1 MSRRLTQW
9 LCLVVLAAFGFAV
22 SASVDAHALEPLAAT
37 SIPDPVFEGQVMVY
51 HGGLE
56 DGPTVLLV
64 HGLGTE
70 AASSWRRLV
79 PELVEDYRV
88 IAVDLP
94 GFGASSAGNRAY
106 TPDRYVGVLAHVLRR
121 YADGPV
127 NVVGHSMGGAV
138 ALRLAGRYPD
148 RVASLHLVS
157 VAGILHRA
165 AYSAYLSRTV
175 SNQGQDS
182 DSPPGNM
189 VDRALGKAIRK
200 LIRLSPSPDF
210 VLSNGMARH
219 YLLGGEPGTIAA
231 FGLVTTDFSRTLER
245 IRVPARL
252 YWGSTDPTAPTRVA
266 RILGERLPNGHLTL
280 FDGVGHVPMIGTAER
295 FNSALLAG
303 LQGRTTEP
311 DARIHAPAEAGD
323 RVGRCRD
330 ESGRHFTGAYD
341 RLVIESCENVELAGV
356 RARQVVIRGSR
367 VSMTGSVII
376 APSGA
381 DEPALRAEGSQIY
394 LTAGEIRG
402 PVAIEAVGSS
412 LDIAGTRLH
421 GGQAILRNSGDRSS
435 EVIFSVVPFQSG
447 ERHGHLHLTRAIEG
461 GTSF

>member
-1 MSRRLTQW
+1 MIPRSTRW
-9 LCLVVLAAFGFAV
+9 LCLVVLAAFGVA
-22 SASVDAHALEPLAAT
+22 ALEPVNARTLDPLTAT

-51 HGGLE
+51 HGGAE
-56 DGPTVLLV
+56 DAPTVLLV
-64 HGLGTE
+64 HGLGVE

-94 GFGASSAGNRAY
+94 GFGVSSKGSHAY
-106 TPDRYVGVLAHVLRR
+106 TPDRYAAMLAHVLRR

-127 NVVGHSMGGAV
+127 NVVGHSMGGAI

-148 RVASLHLVS
+148 RVDSLHLVS

-175 SNQGQDS
+175 SDQGQGS

-231 FGLVTTDFSRTLER
+231 FALVTTDFSRTLER
-245 IRVPARL
+245 VRVPTRL
-252 YWGSTDPTAPTRVA
+252 YWGSADPTAPTRVA
-266 RILGERLPNGHLTL
+266 HMLGERVPNGHLTL
-280 FDGVGHVPMIGTAER
+280 FNGVGHVPMIEATER
-295 FNSALLAG
+295 LNTALLAG

-311 DARIHAPAEAGD
+311 DARIRAPDEAGD
-323 RVGRCRD
+323 RVGRCQD

-341 RLVIESCENVELAGV
+341 RLVIESCEDVELVGV
-356 RARQVVIRGSR
+356 RARQVVARGSR
-367 VSMTGSVII
+367 ISMTGSVII
-376 APSGA
+376 APPGD
-381 DEPALRAEGSQIY
+381 DEPALWADGSQVHI
-394 LTAGEIRG
+394 TGGEIRG
-402 PVAIEAVGSS
+402 PVAIDAAGSS
-412 LDIAGTRLH
+412 LDIAATRLH
-421 GGQAILRNSGDRSS
+421 GRRTVVQNSGDRSS
-435 EVIFSVVPFQSG
+435 EVIFSVVPFESG
-447 ERHGHLHLTRAIEG
+447 ERQGHLHLTRTIEG